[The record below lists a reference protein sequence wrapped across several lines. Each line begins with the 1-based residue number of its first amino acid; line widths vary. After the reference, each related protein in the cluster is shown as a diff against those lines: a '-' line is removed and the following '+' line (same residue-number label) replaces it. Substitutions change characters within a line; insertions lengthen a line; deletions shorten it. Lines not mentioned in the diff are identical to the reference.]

1 MSEYHGR
8 EGPVL
13 VIGSSGLDIVGRASR
28 VLQSGTSNPGRLRM
42 SNGGVARNIAEAL
55 SRLGMPTALITV
67 VGEDAPGQ
75 RLLEETARAGVETSP
90 ALCLPEAR
98 TGAYLAVLDAEGNL
112 QFGLDDM
119 HAVQNL
125 SPSHL
130 QQRRKWFKQA
140 SAIVVDANLTP
151 RTMNTAMSLARQYE
165 VPVVADPTSVSLAP
179 RLKPH
184 LNQLWLVTPNE
195 AEAETLCPHPVPH
208 ADRDRVIDA
217 ARHLVSEG
225 VEIAI
230 ITMAEYGVGYA
241 TANAS
246 GHVPAVKTEVLDP
259 TGAHD
264 ALTAT
269 VLFALLNDIPL
280 DEAVRLGVSAAA
292 LTLRQHGTVAPDL
305 SLELL
310 YDQLR

>member
-1 MSEYHGR
+1 MSEFKR
-8 EGPVL
+8 RSGPVL
-13 VIGSSGLDIVGRASR
+13 VLGSSGLDIVGRASHA
-28 VLQSGTSNPGRLRM
+28 LQAGTSNPARLRM
-42 SNGGVARNIAEAL
+42 SNGGVGRNIAEAL
-55 SRLGMPTALITV
+55 SRLGMRAALITV
-67 VGEDAPGQ
+67 VGEDGPGQ
-75 RLLEETARAGVETSP
+75 RLLEETAAAGVDTSP

-119 HAVQNL
+119 HAMQHL
-125 SPSHL
+125 LPSHL
-130 QQRRKWFKQA
+130 HQRRKWFKQA
-140 SAIVVDANLTP
+140 SAIVIDANLAP
-151 RTMNTAMSLARQYE
+151 RTMNTVMSLARQYQ
-165 VPVVADPTSVSLAP
+165 VPVVADPTSASLAP

-225 VEIAI
+225 VQIAI
-230 ITMAEYGVGYA
+230 ITMAEFGVGYA
-241 TANAS
+241 STYSS

-292 LTLRQHGTVAPDL
+292 LTLRLHGTVAPDL